1 VYRCFNDWSVNSR
14 EQKALPV
21 ADDQND
27 SETEFH
33 LLEGWMLGVL
43 LFPLA
48 MEEIDRVSAANDRE

>member
-1 VYRCFNDWSVNSR
+1 M
-14 EQKALPV
+14 
-21 ADDQND
+21 ADDENE

-48 MEEIDRVSAANDRE
+48 MEEIERIPAANDRD